1 MKKTLLFGA
10 LFVSAMAQAQ
20 APSRSASRGS
30 LDPNQTICRTITEIG
45 SRLAR
50 ARVCM
55 TRQQW
60 EQYRR
65 ETRQEVEQAQMRRQ
79 AE

>member
-1 MKKTLLFGA
+1 MRKILLFSA
-10 LFVSAMAQAQ
+10 LFASVAAQAQ
-20 APSRSASRGS
+20 APSRSAARTY
-30 LDPNQTICRTITEIG
+30 DPNQTICRTITELG
-45 SRLAR
+45 SRIAR

-65 ETRQEVEQAQMRRQ
+65 ETQQAVEQTQMRRM
-79 AE
+79 AD